1 MKINSPNLAYNDGY
15 TSNMHYVRYNTESLG
30 IASLTSDPDS
40 QAASYGT
47 DRSTDPI
54 TVSSDFIYQLSR
66 VIKFTIIVIQKWW
79 SCHFGFHRF
88 GNQKWHSNQCCVV
101 NEKKMSFFLLFSTL
115 CDGSRIGGVTTTH
128 LKKNCS
134 RYILV
139 YYFSTL
145 PKNGIVTLRCLQ
157 PSHIML
163 VTCTTYPK
171 VMSYYAELLQCD
183 ILFCVCGHGCAR
195 ARLRNIVFVV

>member
-1 MKINSPNLAYNDGY
+1 MMGTPVTCITYA
-15 TSNMHYVRYNTESLG
+15 TG

-101 NEKKMSFFLLFSTL
+101 NEKKMSFFLLFFYFVW
-115 CDGSRIGGVTTTH
+115 RIENRRGYDNTSEKE
-128 LKKNCS
+128 LFS
-134 RYILV
+134 MYISV
-139 YYFSTL
+139 
-145 PKNGIVTLRCLQ
+145 
-157 PSHIML
+157 
-163 VTCTTYPK
+163 
-171 VMSYYAELLQCD
+171 
-183 ILFCVCGHGCAR
+183 LFLH
-195 ARLRNIVFVV
+195 FT